1 MPEKRT
7 STAPKMITTIST
19 ASPMLHRPA
28 LERAAAEPGSAPVRT
43 PRPLVNRLHDD
54 VVRILAIQDVRER
67 LAAQGIEVAATTP
80 QQFEAFLRD
89 EIVRWGKAVKQSGAK
104 PD

>member
-1 MPEKRT
+1 M
-7 STAPKMITTIST
+7 
-19 ASPMLHRPA
+19 
-28 LERAAAEPGSAPVRT
+28 
-43 PRPLVNRLHDD
+43 
-54 VVRILAIQDVRER
+54 QDVRER